1 MRKIRTTINLN
12 ETIAKKAKEL
22 GLNISALAEE
32 KLIERIKE
40 IESLEQAYR
49 SKLNNLQGKSDNQN
63 TNNEIKSNSH
73 SLSMDWAGFEPAAS
87 TLRRWRSSEL
97 IYQPLKQKM

>member
-1 MRKIRTTINLN
+1 M
-12 ETIAKKAKEL
+12 

-40 IESLEQAYR
+40 IESLEQSFR

-63 TNNEIKSNSH
+63 TNNEIKSNSQLNSMGPPRFELE
-73 SLSMDWAGFEPAAS
+73 SLAPKAKRIDQA
-87 TLRRWRSSEL
+87 TLRAPMLFR
-97 IYQPLKQKM
+97 

>member
-12 ETIAKKAKEL
+12 EAIAKKAKEL

-40 IESLEQAYR
+40 IESLEQSYR

-63 TNNEIKSNSH
+63 TNNEIKSNLR
-73 SLSMDWAGFEPAAS
+73 SLSMDLSGFEPEAS
-87 TLRRWRSSEL
+87 SMPRRRSSEL
-97 IYQPLKQKM
+97 IYKPYVL

>member
-12 ETIAKKAKEL
+12 EAIALKAKEL

-40 IESLEQAYR
+40 IESLEESYR
-49 SKLNNLQGKSDNQN
+49 SKLTDLQGKTNNQN
-63 TNNEIKSNSH
+63 KINEINSIPKYN
-73 SLSMDWAGFEPAAS
+73 SMDLSGFEPEAS
-87 TLRRWRSSEL
+87 SMPRRRSSGL
-97 IYQPLKQKM
+97 IYKPSKRR